1 MDKTDLISNFISQTH
16 YHPTWEALLTR
27 GLQAMDAAYLQSL
40 LDTPRW
46 IPGIGKIFNDFSMPK
61 NSVKYILLGESP
73 YPRAQSANG
82 YAFWDESVT
91 DLWAPTGLSK
101 PVNRATS
108 LRNFIKMLLVASG
121 DLDINNTQPDAIARL
136 DKTNMI
142 QTNQELFEK
151 LLAHDF
157 LLLNASLTLG
167 NTSVS
172 LSSQQWLPF
181 WKILFPVLCQNRPRP
196 TLILFGN
203 IAKNA
208 ADAIN
213 TKAFPKVITEHP
225 YNLSFISN
233 QDVIKLFKPFEL
245 LSKTTGAT
253 CES

>member
-1 MDKTDLISNFISQTH
+1 MEKTDLISNFISQTH

-27 GLQAMDAAYLQSL
+27 GLQAMDPTYLQSL
-40 LDTPRW
+40 LNTPRW
-46 IPGIGKIFNDFSMPK
+46 LPGISKIFNAFSMPK

-82 YAFWDESVT
+82 YAFWDQSVT
-91 DLWAPTGLSK
+91 DLWATTGLAK

-121 DLDINNTQPDAIARL
+121 DLNIDNTTPEAIAKL
-136 DKTNMI
+136 DKSKLV
-142 QTNQELFEK
+142 QTNQALFEN

-157 LLLNASLTLG
+157 LLLNATLTLG

-172 LSSQQWLPF
+172 LASQYWLPF
-181 WKILFPVLCQNRPRP
+181 WKIVFPVLCQNRPRP

-213 TKAFPKVITEHP
+213 TKAFPKVIAEHP

-245 LSKTTGAT
+245 LKKITGAT
-253 CES
+253 

>member
-1 MDKTDLISNFISQTH
+1 MNQANIVSTFISKTN

-27 GLQAMDAAYLQSL
+27 GLQAMDASYLQSL

-46 IPGIGKIFNDFSMPK
+46 LPGIAKIFNAFSFPK

-82 YAFWDESVT
+82 YAFWDQSVT
-91 DLWAPTGLSK
+91 DLWSPTGLSK

-121 DLDINNTQPDAIARL
+121 DLSIDNTQPEAIARI
-136 DKTNMI
+136 DKSHMI

-151 LLAHDF
+151 LLEHEF

-181 WKILFPVLCQNRPRP
+181 LKTLFPVLCQNRPRP
-196 TLILFGN
+196 MLILLGN

-208 ADAIN
+208 ADKIN
-213 TKAFPKVITEHP
+213 TKAFPKVVAEHP

-233 QDVIKLFKPFEL
+233 PDVIKLFKSFQL
-245 LSKTTGAT
+245 LSKSTGAA
-253 CES
+253 

>member
-1 MDKTDLISNFISQTH
+1 MDKTDLISNFMSQTH

-27 GLQAMDAAYLQSL
+27 GLQAMDATYLQSL
-40 LDTPRW
+40 LETQRW
-46 IPGIGKIFNDFSMPK
+46 LPGIGKIFNAFSFPK
-61 NSVKYILLGESP
+61 NSVQYILLGESP

-82 YAFWDESVT
+82 YAFWDQSVT
-91 DLWAPTGLSK
+91 DLWTPTGLSK

-108 LRNFIKMLLVASG
+108 LRNFVKMLLVASG
-121 DLDINNTQPDAIARL
+121 NLDIKNTSPEAIAKL
-136 DKTNMI
+136 DKSNLI

-151 LLAHDF
+151 LLEHGF

-181 WKILFPVLCQNRPRP
+181 LKTLFPVLCQNRPRP

-208 ADAIN
+208 ADKIN
-213 TKAFPKVITEHP
+213 TKAFPKIIAEHP

-245 LSKTTGAT
+245 LTKTTGAT
-253 CES
+253 